1 MNRNLKQFRQNL
13 RKKWQYCRSMGSF
26 LAFRV
31 GSEGRL
37 AIAQLQRVYPHDRR
51 RVSLDA
57 FNKTRLELMEESQLS
72 WSYLVLVVGSCIIA
86 SLGLLANSAA
96 VIIGAML
103 IAPLMLPIRGAA
115 FGILEADRELIRAS
129 LWALAVGSILSIL
142 IAAGLASVSGV
153 AQFGSEVWGRTQ
165 PTLLDLGIAV
175 TAGALAG
182 VAKVEPKLSST
193 VAGTAIAVALMPP
206 VCTVGL
212 WLAQG
217 NMELT
222 WGALLL
228 YLTNLFG
235 ITLSCMAAFVL
246 MGYSPLYQAQ
256 RPLSITL
263 LFTALLVVP
272 LGGSTVQ
279 LLRQNQL
286 EASVKT
292 ALVDGTITFQRL
304 RLIDMSTNWV
314 VTPPEVSLAVYADEP
329 VSVKQVQL
337 LEEFLAQNLRQP
349 FKLKF
354 FVSQVEQVTSDPPD
368 AEDPAEGE
376 WQGAD

>member
-1 MNRNLKQFRQNL
+1 MNRSLKQFRQTL
-13 RKKWQYCRSMGSF
+13 SKKWHYCRSMGNF

-37 AIAQLQRVYPHDRR
+37 AIAQLQRVYPYDRR
-51 RVSLDA
+51 RVSLHA

-86 SLGLLANSAA
+86 SLGLLANSTA

-142 IAAGLASVSGV
+142 IAAGLAGVSGV
-153 AQFGSEVWGRTQ
+153 VQFGSEVWGRTQ

-235 ITLSCMAAFVL
+235 ITLSCMGAFVV
-246 MGYSPLYQAQ
+246 MGYSPLYQAK
-256 RPLSITL
+256 RPISITL

-337 LEEFLAQNLRQP
+337 LEEFLAQNLGQP

-354 FVSQVEQVTSDPPD
+354 FVSQVEQITSDPPD
-368 AEDPAEGE
+368 SDPGREAVDGT
-376 WQGAD
+376 